1 MPPRRQQERPGHRA
15 QARRGAGQEG
25 GRREGRDRP
34 GPGREVR
41 PAAARAR
48 PGQQP
53 RPRQAALPRRE
64 GDGPG
69 PSDRRRGEVHRARD
83 TRGPRGLPGARA
95 RRGEAVRAGGTDGR
109 DRRLAGGQERP
120 RSGVPRPRES
130 DLGAAPAPGRA
141 GARRFRVTESYLACP
156 ETGSQGRRGRCGA
169 KASWSRASAPRRR
182 RKPPTEGAGGTFR
195 GRFPV
200 FGLFEN
206 QHRRPGRREPRNPRQ
221 RLRHARAG
229 SRRRKERRGQRGAWA
244 RRGTRGL
251 QRTRPMRKTDLL
263 ATGR

>member
-141 GARRFRVTESYLACP
+141 GARRFRVTESISCMPGDGVA
-156 ETGSQGRRGRCGA
+156 GQARSVRREGELEP
-169 KASWSRASAPRRR
+169 SVRATPAE

-200 FGLFEN
+200 FRSL
-206 QHRRPGRREPRNPRQ
+206 
-221 RLRHARAG
+221 
-229 SRRRKERRGQRGAWA
+229 
-244 RRGTRGL
+244 
-251 QRTRPMRKTDLL
+251 
-263 ATGR
+263 